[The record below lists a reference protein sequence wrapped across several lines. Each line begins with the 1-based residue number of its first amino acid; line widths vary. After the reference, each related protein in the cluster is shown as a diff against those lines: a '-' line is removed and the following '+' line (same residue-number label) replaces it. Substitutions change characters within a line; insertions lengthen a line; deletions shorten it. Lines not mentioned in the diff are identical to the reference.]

1 MIWQATVNQG
11 FIRAREKL
19 NSSFSFGQVSLTCCL
34 PGVTPL
40 CMFSYK
46 VTLLQPLFIV
56 QMSLKSYSPNK
67 KIYLPRTTR
76 WDVLFNTR
84 SLLLV
89 HAVIML

>member
-19 NSSFSFGQVSLTCCL
+19 NSASHLGKYLLHVACQELH
-34 PGVTPL
+34 P

-89 HAVIML
+89 HAGIML